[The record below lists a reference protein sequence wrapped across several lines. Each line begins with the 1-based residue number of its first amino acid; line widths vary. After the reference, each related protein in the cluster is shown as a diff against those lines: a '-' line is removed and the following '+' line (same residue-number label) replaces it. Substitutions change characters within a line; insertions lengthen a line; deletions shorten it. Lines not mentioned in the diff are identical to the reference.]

1 LTNISQ
7 HISNSNKLYIYIYIQ
22 NTIRRREK
30 LAGLAQMNNV
40 AALQN
45 QLALDVAQRM
55 QSIEDLLDGKNAAP
69 TKPDPEVEAWKAK
82 IKRLSEA
89 GPPPSSSR
97 SSSINNPAASNI
109 KKVTAREQVDFNRQK
124 ALKTSYE
131 LAQEG
136 STINQTMKNLSLRQQ
151 QNSPRAPS
159 TAHKQPAGMHQPST
173 SNPHLHRGAVPVG
186 HSGWFRAFD
195 PKTGRPYLFNPE
207 TKETKWEKSR
217 SKKSHDSSK
226 KSTHHSK
233 SGRAP
238 PSEGTTQGVDPEVE
252 FWKEKIRKLSEGGK

>member
-1 LTNISQ
+1 
-7 HISNSNKLYIYIYIQ
+7 
-22 NTIRRREK
+22 
-30 LAGLAQMNNV
+30 MNNV

-69 TKPDPEVEAWKAK
+69 SKPDPEVEAWKAK

-89 GPPPSSSR
+89 GPPPSSSSG
-97 SSSINNPAASNI
+97 SSSINKPVTNNI
-109 KKVTAREQVDFNRQK
+109 KKITSRERVDSNRQK

-136 STINQTMKNLSLRQQ
+136 VNHPYDRVLRMAQEGNTINQSMKNMSLQRQQ
-151 QNSPRAPS
+151 QKNSPRAPS
-159 TAHKQPAGMHQPST
+159 TAHKQPTGMHQPT
-173 SNPHLHRGAVPVG
+173 SNNPHLHRGAVPVG

-217 SKKSHDSSK
+217 KKKSKDSSK
-226 KSTHHSK
+226 KTSTHHS
-233 SGRAP
+233 STRVGGAP
-238 PSEGTTQGVDPEVE
+238 PSDGTSKGVAPEVE
-252 FWKEKIRKLSEGGK
+252 YWKEKIRKLSEGGQ